1 MAAQPPAEAQP
12 PVEAQLDDVEAQRDM
27 TRSPSRASSP
37 SGVAVSPASSVNERL
52 PIPQVALAP
61 SDASLVAAIA
71 SGAREALAE
80 LYDRYAPSLLALAQ
94 RILHSASDAEDLL
107 HDFFLE
113 VWQQAHTFDPSRG
126 SVRAWLVMRLRCR
139 AFDRLKS
146 ASYTRTISLS
156 TSGINVET
164 LQSPGD
170 GAAEVAP
177 TGVQRV
183 LSLLGPQEQ
192 ILLELTYFQGHTLPE
207 VADYLSLPLGTVKSR
222 LRRLLDR
229 LRRNFDKSSRRG
241 PP

>member
-1 MAAQPPAEAQP
+1 
-12 PVEAQLDDVEAQRDM
+12 M
-27 TRSPSRASSP
+27 TRSPSRASAP
-37 SGVAVSPASSVNERL
+37 SGVTVPSSAQERL
-52 PIPQVALAP
+52 PLPQVGLAP

-71 SGAREALAE
+71 AGTREALAE

-94 RILHSASDAEDLL
+94 RILHSPSDAEDLL

-113 VWQQAHTFDPSRG
+113 VWQQAHTFDAGRG

-164 LQSPGD
+164 LQGPGD
-170 GAAEVAP
+170 GAGELAP
-177 TGVQRV
+177 SGVHRA